1 MRSRRITIQTK
12 LLASAALLMAF
23 TALIGLVAISKLSG
37 VNQRAGDNFAHGTVP
52 LARLGEARALIN
64 ENRVLGVRYL
74 IDPAGR
80 VELARD
86 IDANTATIKRD
97 LAAVGPQ
104 LQTQKARQT
113 FVAIQRD
120 LALFRARRAE
130 AFRRADS
137 GNRDAAYRWWTAN
150 AVPVAQSAV
159 DNFKVLFDETLG
171 VAGHG
176 NHRITR
182 AYTSARTLIIAVMV
196 LMLVLGAALA
206 VLIARGIRRNVA
218 NVLDRISSLRD
229 HCAAG
234 LERALTALERGDLT
248 VEVQTVTEPIAS
260 FSRDEIGDVAAAT
273 NSIRDK
279 LAAAIDA
286 YNRSRGSL
294 ATMVGQV
301 AGTASTV
308 SSASREMASTSEEAG
323 RAASEI
329 ANAVGDMAVGA
340 QQQVDG
346 IADARR
352 LGQEV
357 VAATGRSADDATATA
372 QAAEEARSIAAEGAT
387 AVAEATEAMALV
399 RTASSQATAAIS
411 QLGAK
416 SEEIGGIVAT
426 ITGIAAQTNLLAL
439 NAAIEAARAGEQGR
453 GFAVVADEVRKL
465 AEETQRA
472 AASIAALIGEIQADT
487 GLAVEVVE
495 NGAARSEE
503 GAATVELA
511 RDAFQRIGGSVENV
525 TERVDK
531 IAGAVQQIAA
541 SARHMDERMDEIAAV
556 AEQSSAS
563 TEEVSASTEQ
573 TSASTQQIAA
583 SAQELARSA
592 NELDVLVAGFTIH

>member
-23 TALIGLVAISKLSG
+23 TTLIGVMAISKLSS
-37 VNQRAGDNFAHGTVP
+37 VNVRASENFAQGTLP

-64 ENRVLGVRYL
+64 ENRAFGVRYL

-80 VELARD
+80 AQLARD
-86 IDANTATIKRD
+86 IDANTAAVKRD

-104 LQTQKARQT
+104 LQTPKAKRT
-113 FVAIQRD
+113 FAAIQRD
-120 LALFRARRAE
+120 LTLFRARRAE
-130 AFRRADS
+130 AFRRADTGS
-137 GNRDAAYRWWTAN
+137 REAAYRWWTAN
-150 AVPVAQSAV
+150 VVPVAQSAV
-159 DNFKVLFDETLG
+159 DNFKVLFEETLG
-171 VAGHG
+171 VAGRG
-176 NHRITR
+176 NHRITG
-182 AYTSARTLIIAVMV
+182 AYTSARTLIITVLM
-196 LMLVLGAALA
+196 LMLVLSAAVS

-229 HCAAG
+229 HCATG
-234 LERALTALERGDLT
+234 LENALKALERGDLSI
-248 VEVQTVTEPIAS
+248 EVQAVTQPIGS
-260 FSRDEIGDVAAAT
+260 FSVDEIGDIAAAT

-286 YNRSRGSL
+286 YNRSRSSL
-294 ATMVGQV
+294 AAMVGQV
-301 AGTASTV
+301 AGTAITV

-329 ANAVGDMAVGA
+329 ANAVGEMAAGA
-340 QQQVDG
+340 QRQVEG
-346 IADARR
+346 IDDARR
-352 LGQEV
+352 LGEEV
-357 VAATGRSADDATATA
+357 VSATGRSADDAAATA
-372 QAAEEARSIAAEGAT
+372 HAAEEARAIAAEGAT
-387 AVAEATEAMALV
+387 AVAHATDAMASV
-399 RTASSQATAAIS
+399 RAASSQATEAIS

-416 SEEIGGIVAT
+416 SQEIGGIVAT
-426 ITGIAAQTNLLAL
+426 ITGIAEQTNLLAL

-465 AEETQRA
+465 AEESQTA
-472 AASIAALIGEIQADT
+472 AASIASLIGEIQTET
-487 GLAVEVVE
+487 GLAVAVVE
-495 NGAARSEE
+495 NGAALSEQ

-525 TERVDK
+525 TERVGK

-541 SARHMDERMDEIAAV
+541 SALHMGERMDDIAAV

-583 SAQELARSA
+583 SAQELARTAS
-592 NELDVLVAGFTIH
+592 ELEQLVAGFTFN